1 MTTPRAT
8 HDYTPGGLDPALEFI
23 KRTRSELRN
32 LRMVRVWRDHLH
44 IIDINKDYF
53 EIRGVGYGDA
63 DIVPLLQSI
72 NTAFDP
78 QSIHEPIEREFKEYD
93 TGRRHRWAED
103 RVM

>member
-1 MTTPRAT
+1 MTAPLAT
-8 HDYTPGGLDPALEFI
+8 HDYAAGGLDAALEFA
-23 KRTRSELRN
+23 KRTRAELRN
-32 LRMVRVWRDHLH
+32 LRMVRVWRDRLY

-53 EIRGVGYGDA
+53 EIRGLGYADA

-78 QSIHEPIEREFKEYD
+78 QSIHEPIDREYKEYD

>member
-8 HDYTPGGLDPALEFI
+8 HDYTPGGLDSALEFI
-23 KRTRSELRN
+23 KRTRWELRS
-32 LRMVRVWRDHLH
+32 LRMVRVWRDRLH

-53 EIRGVGYGDA
+53 EIRGVGYVDA
-63 DIVPLLQSI
+63 DVVPLLQSI

-78 QSIHEPIEREFKEYD
+78 QSIHEPIDREYKEFD